1 VPRHDHGPRRA
12 IGSCRHGTHD
22 LIERTERII
31 FHAELGQYSSHQI
44 ATFAYENGLTRSMMK
59 RVAPAADHVA
69 TESFDSPLQNNV
81 LDT

>member
-1 VPRHDHGPRRA
+1 MA
-12 IGSCRHGTHD
+12 ITLRG
-22 LIERTERII
+22 ERTERII
-31 FHAELGQYSSHQI
+31 FHAELAQYSSHQI
-44 ATFAYENGLTRSMMK
+44 ATFAHENGLTRSKK